1 MNTKVCSIPYKSN
14 AMLDSKDSLIAQKLK
29 SRLAQITQ
37 IDQLVIFGSRA
48 RGNSNRESD
57 MDVFI
62 EVPALTPDL
71 RRSISEI
78 AWEVGLENDLLIST
92 LVATPDDIQD
102 GLLGANPILR
112 AIEKE
117 GVAI

>member
-1 MNTKVCSIPYKSN
+1 
-14 AMLDSKDSLIAQKLK
+14 MLDSKDSQIAQQLK
-29 SRLAQITQ
+29 SRLSQITQ

-48 RGNSNRESD
+48 RGGADHESD

-92 LVATPDDIQD
+92 LVATPEDIQD

-112 AIEKE
+112 AIEQE
-117 GVAI
+117 GVSI